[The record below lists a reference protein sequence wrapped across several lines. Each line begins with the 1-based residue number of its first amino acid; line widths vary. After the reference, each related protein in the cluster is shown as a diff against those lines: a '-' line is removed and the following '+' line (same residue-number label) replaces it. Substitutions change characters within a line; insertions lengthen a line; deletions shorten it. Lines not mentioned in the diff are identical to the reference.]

1 MAAKTRATSRAVWP
15 TGAFSLADFGSG
27 QVFLANEFA
36 KTNNLTDVRNDE
48 RKKAT
53 LPTVSV

>member
-1 MAAKTRATSRAVWP
+1 
-15 TGAFSLADFGSG
+15 
-27 QVFLANEFA
+27 LANKFA

-48 RKKAT
+48 RKKPT